1 MIEKISRAFKT
12 SKREEITRTTT
23 PPLPPNRV
31 VKIFSEKRNGENG
44 QWKRPFKRRDNWKFD
59 MSLSEQRGR

>member
-44 QWKRPFKRRDNWKFD
+44 QSGKDLLNGEIIG
-59 MSLSEQRGR
+59 SLTCP

>member
-31 VKIFSEKRNGENG
+31 VKIFSEKKKWGKWSME
-44 QWKRPFKRRDNWKFD
+44 KTF
-59 MSLSEQRGR
+59 